1 MCFTKDLQ
9 LFLQI
14 LVRVEERVQTQLAV
28 TIQVRII
35 TDKSLCPAVFN
46 CGLCHTLVNTE

>member
-14 LVRVEERVQTQLAV
+14 LVSVEQRVQTQLAV
-28 TIQVRII
+28 TTQVRIM
-35 TDKSLCPAVFN
+35 TDKLQCPAVFN